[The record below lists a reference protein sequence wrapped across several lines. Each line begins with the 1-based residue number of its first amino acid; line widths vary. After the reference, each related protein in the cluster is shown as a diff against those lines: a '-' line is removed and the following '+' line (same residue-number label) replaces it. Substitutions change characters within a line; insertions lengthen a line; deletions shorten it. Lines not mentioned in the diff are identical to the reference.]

1 MEADLIEMNRGNRM
15 SMKNFKK
22 ALAVFAVAAMI
33 TTGIGPALT
42 VSATSDTDPA
52 EVAQTLAE
60 ENTEVTT
67 EEEAAAGNTEAAAVI
82 EEEAGE
88 TAASVVE
95 TASASSTD
103 EEIAE
108 TEESVPVAEESAE
121 GATEIADIGAT
132 FDTENAAVNE
142 PLRDPV
148 EEVEALIDAMPTLLQ
163 MQDKRLQCNTK
174 AAYDEYLAQAWQS
187 RAEAQAA
194 FDALTPEEQDRVGER
209 YVEKLNEK
217 LDTVYNLDVSYPLEP
232 RDDEYNYQVFLRRNN
247 NGSFNYLAYEMA
259 IYINKD
265 NDFAETCVMV
275 DVSGSDETWS
285 PDAAYSYGTNNY
297 EVVYCCDLRQA
308 AKYMEHYKRLN
319 LESSDY
325 YSKDAASHIR
335 AIVQNAYPYVSLEEM
350 KADLKEAGFSYA
362 DELTRSDVIAA
373 VQFAIWRY
381 SNEEHPDG
389 DIISRTT
396 YGGTYNAHAVN
407 FFTRL
412 HDYRNELWDWWES
425 SYRKTHYDEGA
436 AEKVNALTDYLAALP
451 GVQPEDDQIV
461 ISDVKIA
468 RTDLVPG
475 QDNTYTLGLNIFLNH
490 GSNSG
495 DNVTITVTTT
505 DADGNVTDTK
515 TIPTGSETTYDLDIT
530 ANDGD
535 TVKVTVEGT
544 QVLAKGVYFYEPEE
558 GIEESQAMVGVAQGE
573 TRVKAEKSFTFDRE
587 IDAGIRIY
595 KTEAETDLPIE
606 DITFSIYRVA
616 DKKTADDIPT
626 DEEIAKY
633 AVDGNLAGTVTTD
646 ETGYANIKLDK
657 GVYLLVEEPNDKI
670 HAPIRPMY
678 VVLPVKVETRDD
690 KGEIVVT
697 YEDVA
702 SLRLRNIP
710 NEPGKVSVILEATK
724 NFNDWAKAERFRFI
738 LSASADG
745 TPMPKEDIAEAT
757 LENKTAQWGLMTFTK
772 PGTYEYTI
780 TEIDDGVENI
790 TYDTE
795 PHKVVI
801 TIKKDD
807 EGNLDDEVTYDGE
820 DFLIITNTYE
830 ERSQTGV
837 VLGGHKTIEGTDS
850 TDLVFHFVL
859 EETTK
864 GADYKDEAEV
874 KGSGDFTF
882 DEITYDREGTYTYKI
897 TEEKGSE
904 KNWRY
909 DSTEY
914 DVTVTVS
921 KDSEGK
927 LTASVD
933 GLRDGKARFT
943 NKYNPPE
950 NPKVG
955 DAADPALWGAIVAA
969 AAAGITVLVNRRR
982 RLF

>member
-1 MEADLIEMNRGNRM
+1 M
-15 SMKNFKK
+15 SMKNLKK
-22 ALAVFAVAAMI
+22 ALAMFAVAAMI
-33 TTGIGPALT
+33 TTGIGPALA
-42 VSATSDTDPA
+42 VRATSDTAPA
-52 EVAQTLAE
+52 EVAQTIAE
-60 ENTEVTT
+60 ENTEVTAEEEAVAGNTESAVVT
-67 EEEAAAGNTEAAAVI
+67 EEEAEGT
-82 EEEAGE
+82 G
-88 TAASVVE
+88 AS
-95 TASASSTD
+95 
-103 EEIAE
+103 
-108 TEESVPVAEESAE
+108 AEESASAASTAE
-121 GATEIADIGAT
+121 ESASAASTAGETSEPDENAPIVEESAEDAAEIADTGAT
-132 FDTENAAVNE
+132 FDTENAAANE
-142 PLRDPV
+142 PLRGPV
-148 EEVEALIDAMPTLLQ
+148 EDVEALIRAMPTLQQ
-163 MQDKRLQCNTK
+163 MQNKRLECTTK
-174 AAYDEYLAQAWQS
+174 KAYDDYLAQAWQS

-194 FDALTPEEQDRVGER
+194 FDALTPEEQGDVDTSL
-209 YVEKLNEK
+209 VEKLNEK
-217 LDTVYNLDVSYPLEP
+217 LDTVYNLSGSYPIEP
-232 RDDEYNYQVFLRRNN
+232 RDDEYNYQIILQKSNIWV
-247 NGSFNYLAYEMA
+247 AYEMA
-259 IYINKD
+259 VYINQK
-265 NDFAETCVMV
+265 NDFAVICPMV
-275 DVSGSDETWS
+275 DVSGSAESWT
-285 PDAAYSYGTNNY
+285 PDAPYSYGTNNY
-297 EVVYCCDLRQA
+297 EIVYCCDLRQS

-335 AIVQNAYPYVSLEEM
+335 AIVQNAYPYVSLDEM
-350 KADLKEAGFSYA
+350 RANLKEAGFSYA
-362 DELTRSDVIAA
+362 DELTRSDLIAA

-381 SNEEHPDG
+381 ANEWTNPD
-389 DIISRTT
+389 DIIAHTT
-396 YGGTYNAHAVN
+396 YGGTYNAHNVG
-407 FFTRL
+407 FFVRL
-412 HDYRNELWDWWES
+412 HDYRNELWDWWQA
-425 SYRKTHYDEGA
+425 SYRNSHYDEGA
-436 AEKVNALTDYLAALP
+436 AEKVNALTDYLAGLP
-451 GVQPEDDQIV
+451 GVEPEDDQII

-490 GSNSG
+490 GSGSG

-515 TIPTGSETTYDLDIT
+515 TIPTGTGTTYDLDIT
-530 ANDGD
+530 AKDGD

-544 QVLAKGVYFYEPEE
+544 QVLAKGVYFYEPED
-558 GIEESQAMVGVAQGE
+558 GIEESQAMVGVSQGE

-595 KTEAETDLPIE
+595 KTDAETDLPIE
-606 DITFSIYRVA
+606 GIDFSIYRVA
-616 DKKTADDIPT
+616 DERTADDIPT
-626 DEEIAKY
+626 DDEIAKY

-657 GVYLLVEEPNDKI
+657 GVYLLVEEPNEKI

-678 VVLPVKVETRDD
+678 VVLPVKVEKRNDQ
-690 KGEIVVT
+690 GEIVVT

-702 SLRLRNIP
+702 SLKLKNIP

-724 NFNDWAKAERFRFI
+724 NFNDWAKAENFRFV

-745 TPMPKEDIAEAT
+745 TPMPKDDTAEAT

-790 TYDTE
+790 TYDPE

-807 EGNLDDEVTYDGE
+807 EGNLHDEVTYDGE
-820 DFLIITNTYE
+820 EFLIITNTYE
-830 ERSQTGV
+830 ERSKTSA

-874 KGSGDFTF
+874 SGSGDFTF

-897 TEEKGSE
+897 TETKGSE
-904 KNWRY
+904 KNWKY

-933 GLRDGKARFT
+933 GLRDGKAKFT

-969 AAAGITVLVNRRR
+969 AAAGIIVLVNRRK